1 MKRIL
6 LVALLLP
13 FLLLGCGQDNEN
25 TEVNP
30 NPNDEFESN
39 ETDPSVQEE
48 DKTDQGNEDGQEE
61 HLAVDEL
68 MAKYRDLA
76 SSQGKFAADDQN
88 KVQEFQSK
96 EELVT
101 EATQFLTRE
110 FAQEVVDLRY
120 EDKEDGV
127 YVIPMDGPVT
137 LDETKD
143 YNLEKVSGSEYRLTQ
158 EHTSDLHG
166 NVELEVIFVKQDN
179 HWVIQDVN
187 ENQA

>member
-13 FLLLGCGQDNEN
+13 FLLVGCGQADEN
-25 TEVNP
+25 AEVNP
-30 NPNDEFESN
+30 DPNDEYEPN
-39 ETDPSVQEE
+39 ENDPSVEEE
-48 DKTDQGNEDGQEE
+48 DPTNQGNQDGQEE

-68 MAKYRDLA
+68 MAQYRDLA
-76 SSQGKFAADDQN
+76 SSKGKFAADEQY

-96 EELVT
+96 EEIVA
-101 EATQFLTRE
+101 EAEKFLTRE
-110 FAQEVVDLRY
+110 FAQEVADLRY

-127 YVIPMDGPVT
+127 YIIPMDGPVT

-143 YNLEKVSGSEYRLTQ
+143 YNLEKVSGTEYRLTQ
-158 EHTSDLHG
+158 EQTSDLHG
-166 NVELEVIFVKQDN
+166 NVQLEVIFVKQAD

-187 ENQA
+187 ENHA